1 MKVAIFGL
9 GYVGCV
15 TAACLARN
23 GVEVVGVDVNPLKVD
38 QLNAGESPVLE
49 PGLDELIS
57 KAVANGNLNATL
69 DGRSAVLETDASLV
83 CVGTPSNSNGSL
95 DTSHV
100 ESVCAEIGQALAGR
114 SDWHLV
120 VIRSTVLPGTVEERI
135 IPLLEQH
142 SGLEAGDSFGVCVN
156 PEFLREGT
164 AIEDYFAPSFVVIG
178 ESDPRSGETLERLYE
193 PVSAPRFRTTI
204 RTAEMVKYAC
214 NAFHAIKVAF
224 ANEIGSIARQ
234 NDVDGGQV
242 MEIFCADTVLN
253 VSSAYLR
260 PGFAFGGS
268 CLPKDLRALL
278 YRATEQD
285 VQVPLLEGALASN
298 QVHIQRG
305 IDLVERSGCKRPGVL
320 GLSFKNGT
328 DDVRESPAV
337 VLIETLVGR
346 GYDVSVFDDDVDP
359 DRLIGANRAA
369 LERELPHIARLMRSS
384 IDEVLAESDLV
395 VVTKSSSK
403 FRGIGTR
410 LRNGQKLI
418 DLVGLQ
424 RDGVGDAAY
433 EGICW

>member
-1 MKVAIFGL
+1 MKVAVFGL

-38 QLNAGESPVLE
+38 QLNAGASPVLE

-57 KAVANGNLNATL
+57 NAVSNGNLGATL
-69 DGRSAVLETDASLV
+69 DGRSAVLDADLSLV
-83 CVGTPSNSNGSL
+83 CVGTPSKSNGSL

-100 ESVCAEIGQALAGR
+100 ESVCAEIGQALAHG

-120 VIRSTVLPGTVEERI
+120 VIRSTVLPGTVEECILPR
-135 IPLLEQH
+135 LELH
-142 SGLEAGDSFGVCVN
+142 SGLGVGDGFGICVN

-164 AIEDYFAPSFVVIG
+164 AIDDYFAPSFVVIG
-178 ESDPRSGETLERLYE
+178 ESDPRSGETLEQLYE
-193 PVSAPRFRTTI
+193 PVSAPRFRTSI
-204 RTAEMVKYAC
+204 RTAEMVKYTC
-214 NAFHAIKVAF
+214 NAFHALKVAF

-234 NDVDGGQV
+234 NNVDGRQV

-285 VQVPLLEGALASN
+285 VKVPLLEGALASN

-305 IDLVERSGCKRPGVL
+305 IDLVERSACKRPGIL

-346 GYDVSVFDDDVDP
+346 GYDVSIFDDDVDP

-395 VVTKSSSK
+395 VVTKSSAK
-403 FRGIGTR
+403 FREIGAR
-410 LRNGQKLI
+410 LRDGQKLI
-418 DLVGLQ
+418 DLVGIH

>member
-1 MKVAIFGL
+1 
-9 GYVGCV
+9 
-15 TAACLARN
+15 
-23 GVEVVGVDVNPLKVD
+23 
-38 QLNAGESPVLE
+38 
-49 PGLDELIS
+49 
-57 KAVANGNLNATL
+57 
-69 DGRSAVLETDASLV
+69 
-83 CVGTPSNSNGSL
+83 
-95 DTSHV
+95 
-100 ESVCAEIGQALAGR
+100 
-114 SDWHLV
+114 
-120 VIRSTVLPGTVEERI
+120 
-135 IPLLEQH
+135 
-142 SGLEAGDSFGVCVN
+142 
-156 PEFLREGT
+156 
-164 AIEDYFAPSFVVIG
+164 
-178 ESDPRSGETLERLYE
+178 
-193 PVSAPRFRTTI
+193 
-204 RTAEMVKYAC
+204 
-214 NAFHAIKVAF
+214 
-224 ANEIGSIARQ
+224 
-234 NDVDGGQV
+234 

-305 IDLVERSGCKRPGVL
+305 IDLVERSGCRRPGVL

-346 GYDVSVFDDDVDP
+346 GYDVSIFDDDVDP

-395 VVTKSSSK
+395 VVTKSSAK

-418 DLVGLQ
+418 DLVGLH

>member
-69 DGRSAVLETDASLV
+69 DGRSAVLETDVSLV